1 MNIVFCSAIKGAGDT
16 RYVMLVTVIL
26 SVFVF
31 VMPVYLAVVVFE
43 LGLMI
48 AWVFATAYI
57 ILLGF
62 IFYLRFLGGKW
73 KTMRVIER
81 REEVPML
88 KPTKLGG
95 VAKL

>member
-16 RYVMLVTVIL
+16 RYVMLVTVVL

-43 LGLMI
+43 FGLMI

-57 ILLGF
+57 ILLGL
-62 IFYLRFLGGKW
+62 IFYLRFIGGKW

>member
-1 MNIVFCSAIKGAGDT
+1 V
-16 RYVMLVTVIL
+16 VI
-26 SVFVF
+26 
-31 VMPVYLAVVVFE
+31 FE
-43 LGLMI
+43 FGLMV

-57 ILLGF
+57 ISLGL
-62 IFYLRFLGGKW
+62 IFYFRFVGGKW
-73 KTMRVIER
+73 KAMRVIER

>member
-1 MNIVFCSAIKGAGDT
+1 
-16 RYVMLVTVIL
+16 VIL

-31 VMPVYLAVVVFE
+31 IVPVYLAVVVFE
-43 LGLMI
+43 FGLMI

-57 ILLGF
+57 TLLGF

-81 REEVPML
+81 SEEIPML
-88 KPTKLGG
+88 KPTKLGR

>member
-1 MNIVFCSAIKGAGDT
+1 
-16 RYVMLVTVIL
+16 MLVTVIL

-31 VMPVYLAVVVFE
+31 VLPAYLAVVVFE

-62 IFYLRFLGGKW
+62 IFYFRFLGGKW

-81 REEVPML
+81 RGEVPML